1 MIVSLRARREQLLQE
16 VAGNRR
22 LQAGLAAIAVIT
34 AVYVFLVLVDLHG
47 VQSREYSAR
56 TQQLAKMR
64 ALAGQDAWIG
74 RAQSVAR
81 VRRGLDA
88 EIPRVETV
96 GVAQAQLMT
105 WVRDMGQSSGGDA
118 VQIQSQEPQRVVADG
133 DVWRI
138 PVVITGAAPPDK
150 VVQMI
155 QQVEQR
161 SVLTVVEQA
170 LIVNRENRTYSL
182 TLVAFARI
190 GEGSADAAP

>member
-1 MIVSLRARREQLLQE
+1 MTVSLRQRRDQLVQE

-22 LQAGLAAIAVIT
+22 LQAGLAGIVLIL
-34 AVYVFLVLVDLHG
+34 AVYVFLVLLDLRTAQAG
-47 VQSREYSAR
+47 DYSQK
-56 TQQLAKMR
+56 TEQLAKMR

-105 WVRDMGQSSGGDA
+105 WVRDLGQSAGGEA
-118 VQIQSQEPQRVVADG
+118 VQIQSQEPQRVAGEADL
-133 DVWRI
+133 WRI
-138 PVVITGAAPPDK
+138 PVVISGAATPDK

-155 QQVEQR
+155 QQVEKR
-161 SVLTVVEQA
+161 SVLTVVDQV
-170 LIVNRENRTYSL
+170 LVMNRENKTYSL
-182 TLVAFARI
+182 TLVAFAHITER
-190 GEGSADAAP
+190 SADATP

>member
-1 MIVSLRARREQLLQE
+1 MTVSLLERRAQLMQE

-22 LQAGLAAIAVIT
+22 LQAGLAAIALIL
-34 AVYVFLVLVDLHG
+34 AIYGFLVLLDLRAAQAG
-47 VQSREYSAR
+47 DYSQK
-56 TQQLAKMR
+56 TEQLAKMR

-81 VRRGLDA
+81 VRQGLEA

-105 WVRDMGQSSGGDA
+105 WVRDLGQSAGGEA
-118 VQIQSQEPQRVVADG
+118 VQIQSQEPQRVAGEADL
-133 DVWRI
+133 WRI
-138 PVVITGAAPPDK
+138 PVVISGAATPDR

-155 QQVEQR
+155 QQVEKR
-161 SVLTVVEQA
+161 SVLTVVDQA
-170 LIVNRENRTYSL
+170 LIMNRENKTYSL

-190 GEGSADAAP
+190 GERSADATP

>member
-1 MIVSLRARREQLLQE
+1 MMVSLRARRDQLLRE

-22 LQAGLAAIAVIT
+22 LQAGLAAIAMILT
-34 AVYVFLVLVDLHG
+34 VYVFLVLDDLRTA
-47 VQSREYSAR
+47 QALQYSER
-56 TQQLAKMR
+56 TEQLAKMR

-88 EIPRVETV
+88 EIPRVETI

-105 WVRDMGQSSGGDA
+105 WVRDMGQSAGGEA

-133 DVWRI
+133 DLWRI
-138 PVVITGAAPPDK
+138 PVVITGAAGADK

-155 QQVEQR
+155 QQVEKR
-161 SVLTVVEQA
+161 SVLTVVDQV
-170 LIVNRENRTYSL
+170 LIMNRENKTYSL
-182 TLVAFARI
+182 TLVGFARI
-190 GEGSADAAP
+190 GQRGADATP

>member
-1 MIVSLRARREQLLQE
+1 MTVSLRQRRDQLVQE

-22 LQAGLAAIAVIT
+22 LQAGLAGIVLIL
-34 AVYVFLVLVDLHG
+34 AVYVFLVLLDLRTAQAG
-47 VQSREYSAR
+47 DYSQK
-56 TQQLAKMR
+56 TEQLAKMR

-105 WVRDMGQSSGGDA
+105 WVRDLGQSAGGEA
-118 VQIQSQEPQRVVADG
+118 VQIQSQEPQRVAGEADL
-133 DVWRI
+133 WRI
-138 PVVITGAAPPDK
+138 PVVISGAATPDK

-155 QQVEQR
+155 QQVEKR
-161 SVLTVVEQA
+161 SVLTVVDQV
-170 LIVNRENRTYSL
+170 LVMNRENKTYSL
-182 TLVAFARI
+182 TLVACAHIAER
-190 GEGSADAAP
+190 SADATP

>member
-1 MIVSLRARREQLLQE
+1 MISSLRARREHLLQE

-22 LQAGLAAIAVIT
+22 LQAGLVAIGLILAA
-34 AVYVFLVLVDLHG
+34 YLFLVLFDLHAAQ
-47 VQSREYSAR
+47 VRQYSQK
-56 TQQLAKMR
+56 TEQLAKMR
-64 ALAGQDAWIG
+64 ALSGQDVWIG
-74 RAQSVAR
+74 RAQVVAR
-81 VRRGLDA
+81 ARRGLDA

-105 WVRDMGQSSGGDA
+105 WVRDLGQASGGEA
-118 VQIQSQEPQRVVADG
+118 VQIQSQEPQRVAAAG
-133 DVWRI
+133 DLWRI
-138 PVVITGAAPPDK
+138 PVVISGAASADK

-170 LIVNRENRTYSL
+170 LIVNRENKTYSL

-190 GEGSADAAP
+190 GERSADATP

>member
-1 MIVSLRARREQLLQE
+1 MTVSLRVRREQLLQE
-16 VAGNRR
+16 IAGNRR
-22 LQAGLAAIAVIT
+22 LQAGIAAIALIL
-34 AVYVFLVLVDLHG
+34 AVYVFLVLLDLRAA
-47 VQSREYSAR
+47 QARDYSQK
-56 TQQLAKMR
+56 TEQLAKMR

-105 WVRDMGQSSGGDA
+105 WVRDLGQSAGGEA
-118 VQIQSQEPQRVVADG
+118 VQIQSQEPQRVTADA
-133 DVWRI
+133 DLWRI
-138 PVVITGAAPPDK
+138 PVVISGAATPDK

-155 QQVEQR
+155 QQVEKR
-161 SVLTVVEQA
+161 SVLTVVDQA
-170 LIVNRENRTYSL
+170 LVMNRENKTYSL

-190 GEGSADAAP
+190 ADRSSDASP